1 MNYTEIVESS
11 LDYSD
16 RLTDTEL
23 QNRVDVFLRVVES
36 RIKKRLMVQKMAIRS
51 YLVTQADMEYYT
63 LPSDFNGLR
72 DVEIKDS
79 LNATK
84 KTTLAYVSPEQLNNA
99 STNSMDIQST
109 IYYTI
114 VANQIQIIP
123 IQDENKILEFVYYR
137 NVLPLSSANL
147 NNWVSDDY
155 PDIYI
160 FGLLVEISSFT
171 KDAVAKELWD
181 NRFKEALDEL
191 EFSDSRTRWSGTALQ
206 VRVG

>member
-1 MNYTEIVESS
+1 MNYNEIVDAS

-16 RLTDTEL
+16 RLTDPEL
-23 QNRVDVFLRVVES
+23 INRIDVFLRIVES
-36 RIKKRLMVQKMAIRS
+36 RVNKVLMVQKMAIRS

-63 LPSDFNGLR
+63 LPNDFNGIR

-79 LNATK
+79 LDATSR
-84 KTTLAYVSPEQLNNA
+84 KTLSYLSPEQMNYV
-99 STNSMDIQST
+99 SSNSGYFDS

-114 VANQIQIIP
+114 IANQIQVLP
-123 IQDENKILEFVYYR
+123 IQPENKILEFVYYR
-137 NVLPLSSANL
+137 GVLPLSSSNL
-147 NNWVSDDY
+147 NNWLSDYY
-155 PDIYI
+155 PEVYI

-181 NRFKEALDEL
+181 KRFKEASAEL
-191 EFSDSRTRWSGTALQ
+191 EYSDARTRWSGTALQ